1 MDVQALR
8 AQTPGCIHVTHF
20 NHAGASLMPQPVLD
34 VVVDHLRREANIGGY
49 EAADEAEPRLEA
61 VYDSVARLINAGRDE
76 IAIVE
81 NATRAWDMAVY
92 GLLLGP
98 GDRVLTSMAE
108 YASNIIALLQI
119 AKRGISIEVVPNDES
134 GQLSVSAL
142 AEMLD
147 DRVKLVAVSHMPT
160 NGGLVQPAAEIGEL
174 TRAHG
179 AIFVLDACQS
189 VGQFP
194 IDVQAIGC
202 DVLSATSRKYL
213 RGPRGVGFL
222 YMKRDLLLS
231 FEPPFLDLH
240 AANWVANDA
249 YEIRPDAR
257 RFENWERDVA
267 GMLGLGEAVD
277 YALELGVEPIWARV
291 AALAATLRSRL
302 AEIPGVTIQDIGQT
316 KSGIVT
322 FTVDGHEAPKIQ
334 NALHSQQINVTISTL
349 DSSRF
354 DMGARSLDRIVRASV
369 HYITTD
375 EEIDLL
381 CAAVKKLAVKTG

>member
-1 MDVQALR
+1 
-8 AQTPGCIHVTHF
+8 
-20 NHAGASLMPQPVLD
+20 
-34 VVVDHLRREANIGGY
+34 
-49 EAADEAEPRLEA
+49 
-61 VYDSVARLINAGRDE
+61 
-76 IAIVE
+76 
-81 NATRAWDMAVY
+81 
-92 GLLLGP
+92 
-98 GDRVLTSMAE
+98 
-108 YASNIIALLQI
+108 
-119 AKRGISIEVVPNDES
+119 
-134 GQLSVSAL
+134 
-142 AEMLD
+142 
-147 DRVKLVAVSHMPT
+147 
-160 NGGLVQPAAEIGEL
+160 
-174 TRAHG
+174 
-179 AIFVLDACQS
+179 
-189 VGQFP
+189 
-194 IDVQAIGC
+194 
-202 DVLSATSRKYL
+202 
-213 RGPRGVGFL
+213 
-222 YMKRDLLLS
+222 MKRDLLLS

-334 NALHSQQINVTISTL
+334 DALHSQQINVTISTI

>member
-1 MDVQALR
+1 
-8 AQTPGCIHVTHF
+8 
-20 NHAGASLMPQPVLD
+20 MPQPVLD
-34 VVVDHLRREANIGGY
+34 VVVDHLHREANIGGY

>member
-1 MDVQALR
+1 
-8 AQTPGCIHVTHF
+8 
-20 NHAGASLMPQPVLD
+20 MPQPVLD
-34 VVVDHLRREANIGGY
+34 VVVDHLHREANIGGY

-179 AIFVLDACQS
+179 ATFVLDACQS

-354 DMGARSLDRIVRASV
+354 DMGARSLDQIVRASV